1 MGSRMRRGRVRDMA
15 TAQRNLDLHS
25 LECLEALLRERSVS
39 RAAEQVGLS
48 QSAMSEMLARLR
60 ERFGDPLL
68 VRARA
73 GMQPTPRA
81 EQLRPHLR
89 DVLDRLAS
97 LTEDGD
103 AVFDPASCRT
113 RFRLA
118 ASDYTQFLFMP
129 PLVGALREAAPDA
142 GIDVLAI
149 NILRVEV
156 ALENGDIDCAV
167 AYFLNPPPGLRTAPL
182 FDEQYVWVARRDHPA
197 IGAATSAEA
206 FAALDHLVVAP
217 SGLTYF
223 SGAVDEALAERGLA
237 RRVVVTSPHFLLG
250 AHLVATSDLVLALPS
265 RAAAE
270 IVKHLPLTCRRLP
283 FATRAVAL
291 ALYWHERVHHSP
303 AHRWF
308 RSELVRAVAA
318 TSSGRPTETTAP

>member
-1 MGSRMRRGRVRDMA
+1 MA
-15 TAQRNLDLHS
+15 GPQRNLDLHS

-81 EQLRPHLR
+81 EELRPHLR

-97 LTEDGD
+97 LTVD
-103 AVFDPASCRT
+103 AAAPFDPASCTT

-129 PLVGALREAAPDA
+129 PLVATLRSAAPNA
-142 GIDVLAI
+142 CIDVLAV
-149 NILRVEV
+149 NILSVEV
-156 ALENGDIDCAV
+156 ALETGDIDCVV
-167 AYFLNPPPGLRTAPL
+167 AYFLNPPQGLRPAPL
-182 FDEQYVWVARRDHPA
+182 FDEQYVWIARRGHPA
-197 IGAATSAEA
+197 IGAMTSAET

-223 SGAVDEALAERGLA
+223 SGAVDEALAERGLS
-237 RRVVVTSPHFLLG
+237 RRVVVRSPHFLLA
-250 AHLVATSDLVLALPS
+250 AHLVATSDLVLAPSS
-265 RAAAE
+265 RAAAQ
-270 IVKHLPLTCRRLP
+270 IARYLPVSCRPLP
-283 FATRAVAL
+283 FPTRDIAL
-291 ALYWHERVHHSP
+291 GLYWHERVHHSV

-308 RSELVRAVAA
+308 RSEVARAVSA
-318 TSSGRPTETTAP
+318 PTEGTLGSPSP